1 MSQPTPEPVEPL
13 PGDLPGVPGEF
24 EYRLLTLPRG
34 TSRSEARQLLTEH
47 AADVQHDTRQLPA
60 TEYGRWELA
69 RVVLHISGMRRIWL
83 RRRIIRVTRAL

>member
-47 AADVQHDTRQLPA
+47 A
-60 TEYGRWELA
+60 EYGRWELA